1 MKISRRKSTQEN
13 LGNIGKG
20 IIDTWLEQYGD
31 PAIDRLVK
39 KNLAIARKIQDIL
52 DRKQMKAVDLAKLM
66 SKQKSEISKWLSG
79 QHTFSMRTI
88 TDIENVLD
96 SDIVHIEPKVK
107 NVYLTTYVRYQPVPV
122 TETEYEF
129 EDSSYTGDYKS
140 A

>member
-1 MKISRRKSTQEN
+1 MKISRRKSTQSN
-13 LGNIGKG
+13 SGNMDKG
-20 IIDTWLEQYGD
+20 IIDSWLEQYGD
-31 PAIDRLVK
+31 PGIDRLVK
-39 KNLAIARKIQDIL
+39 KNLAIARKIQEIL

-96 SDIVHIEPKVK
+96 ADIVHVEPKVK
-107 NVYLTTYVRYQPVPV
+107 NVYFTTYVRHQPTTK
-122 TETEYEF
+122 TEGEYDF